1 MRPGVEKAYSNAYD
15 LLEQY
20 GIDKPPVDVEY
31 IASRLGAVVAR
42 HHFDGSESG
51 FALRDRQ
58 QCIIG
63 VNTRTSRKRQRF
75 TIAHEIGHIRLHEGT
90 PLIVD
95 HNIRIDRRNEV
106 SSIGTDNQE
115 IEANAFGA
123 ALLMPHKFVIDHVRE
138 FVAKMDRSGEG
149 FTRDQFIA
157 ELARDFDVSSEAMG
171 FRLINLG
178 ILAA

>member
-1 MRPGVEKAYSNAYD
+1 MRPGIEEAYSSAYD

-20 GIDKPPVDVEY
+20 GIRKPPVDVEY
-31 IASRLGAVVAR
+31 VAKRIGAVIAR
-42 HHFDGSESG
+42 HHFEGSESG
-51 FALRDRQ
+51 FALRDDERR
-58 QCIIG
+58 IIG

-75 TIAHEIGHIRLHEGT
+75 TIAHEIGHLILHEGT

-95 HNIRIDRRNEV
+95 HSIRIDRRNEV
-106 SSIGTDNQE
+106 SSIGTDSQE

-123 ALLMPHKFVIDHVRE
+123 ALLMPHKFVVDHVKE
-138 FVAKMDRSGEG
+138 FVAKANESRRDFS
-149 FTRDQFIA
+149 RDQLIS
-157 ELARDFDVSSEAMG
+157 ELAGDFEVSTEAMG

>member
-1 MRPGVEKAYSNAYD
+1 MHPGVEKAFSSAYD
-15 LLEQY
+15 LLKKY
-20 GIDKPPVDVEY
+20 SIDKPPVNVED
-31 IASRLGAVVAR
+31 IAERLGVVIAR
-42 HHFDGSESG
+42 HHFAGSESG
-51 FALRDRQ
+51 FALRDDQR
-58 QCIIG
+58 CIIG

-75 TIAHEIGHIRLHEGT
+75 TIAHEIGHLTLHEGT

-106 SSIGTDNQE
+106 SSIGTDSQE

-123 ALLMPHKFVIDHVRE
+123 ALLMPHTFVIDHVKE
-138 FVAKMDRSGEG
+138 FVARMDESGG
-149 FTRDQFIA
+149 DFSRDRFIA
-157 ELARDFDVSSEAMG
+157 ELARDFDVSTEAMG

>member
-1 MRPGVEKAYSNAYD
+1 VRPKVEYAYSSAYS
-15 LLEQY
+15 LLDKC
-20 GIDKPPVDVEY
+20 GIIKPPIDVEN
-31 IASRLGAVVAR
+31 IARQIGAVIAR

-51 FALRDRQ
+51 FALRDDRQ
-58 QCIIG
+58 TIIG

-75 TIAHEIGHIRLHEGT
+75 TIAHEIGHLILHDGK

-95 HNIRIDRRNEV
+95 HNMRIDMRDDV
-106 SSIGTDNQE
+106 SSIGTDDQE

-123 ALLMPHKFVIDHVRE
+123 ALLMPNYMVIDRIKILTSRPMKVMSRDE
-138 FVAKMDRSGEG
+138 LISQLAKE
-149 FTRDQFIA
+149 
-157 ELARDFDVSSEAMG
+157 FDVSGEAMG

>member
-1 MRPGVEKAYSNAYD
+1 MRPGVEKAYSNAYN

-20 GIDKPPVDVEY
+20 GIDKPPVNVEN
-31 IASRLGAVVAR
+31 IAERLGVVIAR
-42 HHFDGSESG
+42 HHFAGSESG
-51 FALRDRQ
+51 FALRDGQ

-75 TIAHEIGHIRLHEGT
+75 SIAHEIGHLMLHEGT

-106 SSIGTDNQE
+106 SSIGTDSQE

-123 ALLMPHKFVIDHVRE
+123 ALLMPHKFVIDHVKD
-138 FVAKMDRSGEG
+138 FVARINESGGG
-149 FTRDQFIA
+149 FSRDQFIA
-157 ELARDFDVSSEAMG
+157 ELARDFDVSTEAMG